1 MELVGSIIK
10 YKGSKSIID
19 WLKRVPLKLSMDNI
33 EVLLDKAIEE
43 KPRFLI
49 YTKEDGI
56 RVIL

>member
-49 YTKEDGI
+49 YTKEEGI
-56 RVIL
+56 KVIL

>member
-33 EVLLDKAIEE
+33 EILLDKAIEE

-49 YTKEDGI
+49 YTKKDGI
-56 RVIL
+56 KIIL

>member
-49 YTKEDGI
+49 YTKKDGI
-56 RVIL
+56 KIIL